1 MKISQGENHSTYHW
15 RAVVTQSRWQWGRG
29 LCYAIPA
36 NVVMSAS
43 SIMPILSTVV
53 WPYSPHFVAIH
64 CRLDQCSIPERGSSW
79 SSYSNTIAL
88 LLNLVPQ
95 FCMKL
100 LKSLAEDNSS
110 TEIPVSRVDMAL
122 VPTILLM
129 DMRIPLIKARY
140 QGQTFNNVMIN
151 GGLGVNIVTL
161 KTCTKIG
168 WSS

>member
-1 MKISQGENHSTYHW
+1 
-15 RAVVTQSRWQWGRG
+15 
-29 LCYAIPA
+29 
-36 NVVMSAS
+36 
-43 SIMPILSTVV
+43 
-53 WPYSPHFVAIH
+53 
-64 CRLDQCSIPERGSSW
+64 
-79 SSYSNTIAL
+79 
-88 LLNLVPQ
+88 
-95 FCMKL
+95 MKL